1 MPLVGAPHTY
11 TVKTM
16 SEDKTMIVE
25 VAYALPEKQ
34 AILEVEIVEG
44 ASVLEAVRHALRLA
58 HAHGRQAAIFCAD
71 PATARRMA
79 DEGFDLVV
87 AGIDLGWAASGA
99 ASALAGVRGA
109 S

>member
-1 MPLVGAPHTY
+1 
-11 TVKTM
+11 
-16 SEDKTMIVE
+16 
-25 VAYALPEKQ
+25 
-34 AILEVEIVEG
+34 
-44 ASVLEAVRHALRLA
+44 VLEAVRHALRLA
-58 HAHGRQAAIFCAD
+58 HARGRQAAIFCAD